1 MYPLLSV
8 SYVFI
13 WKYLQSVS
21 HRTCSNFFSLMFF
34 LQSQEVAKDFGAVC
48 TPEFFLFKKVMTTR
62 VISES
67 FKVSM
72 THHTP
77 VLKFKHTFL
86 SLVSFLNI
94 CIISLMD
101 VFYPLVWNP
110 LNHSS
115 WLSIPVLTGGIV
127 VFHSFLSSQV
137 NTTNIFS
144 KPLNKYSHKSCKA
157 MLLLLFWELFAEL
170 KNFILWQDGRRPFEL
185 VYHGQFDDSRPSN
198 NAPVTGRLVTLSIQ
212 FSLRNLVYYCKFL
225 I

>member
-1 MYPLLSV
+1 MRCAKHYLTCIHCLSV
-8 SYVFI
+8 SYVFYLKI
-13 WKYLQSVS
+13 LQSVS

-115 WLSIPVLTGGIV
+115 WLSIPVLTESIV
-127 VFHSFLSSQV
+127 VFPLISF
-137 NTTNIFS
+137 I
-144 KPLNKYSHKSCKA
+144 
-157 MLLLLFWELFAEL
+157 
-170 KNFILWQDGRRPFEL
+170 
-185 VYHGQFDDSRPSN
+185 PS
-198 NAPVTGRLVTLSIQ
+198 
-212 FSLRNLVYYCKFL
+212 
-225 I
+225 